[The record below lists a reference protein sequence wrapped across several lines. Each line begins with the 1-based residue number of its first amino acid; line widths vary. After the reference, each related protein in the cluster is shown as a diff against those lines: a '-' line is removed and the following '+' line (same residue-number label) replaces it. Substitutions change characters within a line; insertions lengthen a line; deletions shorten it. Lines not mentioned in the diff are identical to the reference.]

1 MKIEYIG
8 LYRYRPI
15 RKKAYRRLPTDL
27 LDCLMPSYTV
37 TVLLK
42 SSLIFSAQSTLLLLT
57 YLPHVVT
64 GNWCCLLCKRGV
76 LWCNFSRALSSSYFS
91 GTAFHHFTHWLVT
104 WKGARISFQSEVWVN
119 SAYT

>member
-8 LYRYRPI
+8 LYRYWPI
-15 RKKAYRRLPTDL
+15 RKKAYRLPTDL

-57 YLPHVVT
+57 YIPTTCSNRKL
-64 GNWCCLLCKRGV
+64 V
-76 LWCNFSRALSSSYFS
+76 LFI
-91 GTAFHHFTHWLVT
+91 V
-104 WKGARISFQSEVWVN
+104 
-119 SAYT
+119 